1 MRTRWDSRVGRDLLE
16 EGDAAGKLEET
27 DMALVM
33 FWLISTLSFDERYVI
48 NEGGIVEGW

>member
-1 MRTRWDSRVGRDLLE
+1 MGRDLLE
-16 EGDAAGKLEET
+16 EGDATGKLEET